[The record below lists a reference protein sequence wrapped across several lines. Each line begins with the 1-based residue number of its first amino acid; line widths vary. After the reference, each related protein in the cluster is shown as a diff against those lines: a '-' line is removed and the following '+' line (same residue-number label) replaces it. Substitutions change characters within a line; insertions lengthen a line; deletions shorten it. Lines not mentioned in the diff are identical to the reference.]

1 MNHISGYLVAA
12 LALLMLFTF
21 ASEAIAR
28 EAETLT
34 CDECKYE
41 NELASKFCVD
51 CGDPLSEEY
60 SRWQLDT
67 QSRKRYLKRFISDR
81 IDPPRLFTVPAA
93 RVLSSLDVRL
103 TGGGAFGVAT
113 DRSFLGTVGI
123 GLGDI
128 AEVEFS
134 TVRMVTNI
142 TRGSSVFP
150 TSAFKIMLIPEN
162 RWHIP
167 TLAIAFRNSAN
178 WQDVQSDERVLEADA
193 SHAGFADKG
202 IYNIGYDT
210 RFTTMFGVTTIRLW
224 FLCVH
229 AGLSLTDV
237 RVRDLSVNSYISGD
251 YADPQEKQKNHIG
264 GFLGFDIESNP
275 QTKLM
280 FELKTVSNY
289 QYNVDTK
296 EIDVSEAYLAIGGVR
311 FFFNRWLSTDVG
323 VWYQS
328 TFRGIADLQIKLG
341 LNLFIPGGSLGDKV
355 RQFTSR
361 KEVPRL

>member
-1 MNHISGYLVAA
+1 MNQHFKYFAATLSISMLFASAA
-12 LALLMLFTF
+12 LAQK
-21 ASEAIAR
+21 
-28 EAETLT
+28 AETLV
-34 CDECKYE
+34 CDDCKYE
-41 NELASKFCVD
+41 NGMANKFCVN
-51 CGDPLSEEY
+51 CGETMSEEY
-60 SRWQLDT
+60 SNWKADEQNRER
-67 QSRKRYLKRFISDR
+67 SLKRFISDR

-93 RVLSSLDVRL
+93 RVLGSMDVRL
-103 TGGGAFGVAT
+103 TGGGAFGVAI

-134 TVRMVTNI
+134 TVRMMTNI
-142 TRGSSVFP
+142 TRGSSVFS
-150 TSAFKIMLIPEN
+150 TSAFKLMLIPEN

-178 WQDVQSDERVLEADA
+178 WQKVQSDPEVLMADA
-193 SHAGFADKG
+193 GKVGFVAEG
-202 IYNIGYDT
+202 IRDIGYDT
-210 RFTTMFGVTTIRLW
+210 RFTTMYGVTTVCFWSLS
-224 FLCVH
+224 VH
-229 AGLSLTDV
+229 AGFSLTDV
-237 RVRDLSVNSYISGD
+237 RVRDLSVYSHISED
-251 YADPQEKQKNHIG
+251 YADPQEKQKNLIG
-264 GFLGFDIESNP
+264 GFFGFDIESNP

-280 FELKTVSNY
+280 FEIQTVSNY

-311 FFFNRWLSTDVG
+311 FFFSRWLSTDVG

-355 RQFTSR
+355 RQLSPSKRNST
-361 KEVPRL
+361 P

>member
-1 MNHISGYLVAA
+1 MNRYSRYLATALSISVLLILASAA
-12 LALLMLFTF
+12 F
-21 ASEAIAR
+21 AQN
-28 EAETLT
+28 AETLV
-34 CDECKYE
+34 CDDCEYE
-41 NELASKFCVD
+41 NSMANKFCVN
-51 CGDPLSEEY
+51 CGETMSEEY
-60 SRWQLDT
+60 SRWQVDR
-67 QSRKRYLKRFISDR
+67 QSRERYLKRFISDR

-93 RVLSSLDVRL
+93 RVLGSLDVRL
-103 TGGGAFGVAT
+103 TGGGAFGVAA
-113 DRSFLGTVGI
+113 DRSFLGTVSI

-134 TVRMVTNI
+134 TVRMMTNI

-150 TSAFKIMLIPEN
+150 TSAFKLMLIPEN
-162 RWHIP
+162 KWHIP
-167 TLAIAFRNSAN
+167 TLAIAFCNSAN
-178 WQDVQSDERVLEADA
+178 WKDVQSDEKVLRADA
-193 SHAGFADKG
+193 FAAGFDEAG
-202 IYNIGYDT
+202 ITNIGYDT
-210 RFTTMFGVTTIRLW
+210 RFTTMYGVTTVRFWSLS
-224 FLCVH
+224 VH

-237 RVRDLSVNSYISGD
+237 RVRDLAVFSYIEGD
-251 YADPQEKQKNHIG
+251 YADPQEKQKNLIG
-264 GFLGFDIESNP
+264 GFFGFDIESNP

-280 FELKTVSNY
+280 FEIQTVSNY

-355 RQFTSR
+355 RQLSLSKRSST
-361 KEVPRL
+361 P

>member
-1 MNHISGYLVAA
+1 MNRYSRY
-12 LALLMLFTF
+12 F
-21 ASEAIAR
+21 AIALSISVLLILASAAFAQN
-28 EAETLT
+28 AETLV
-34 CDECKYE
+34 CDDCEYE
-41 NELASKFCVD
+41 NSMANKFCVN
-51 CGDPLSEEY
+51 CGETMSEEY
-60 SRWQLDT
+60 SRWQVDT
-67 QSRKRYLKRFISDR
+67 QSRERYLKRFISDR

-93 RVLSSLDVRL
+93 RVLGSLDVRL

-134 TVRMVTNI
+134 TVRMMTNI

-150 TSAFKIMLIPEN
+150 TSAFKLMLIPEN
-162 RWHIP
+162 KWHIP

-178 WQDVQSDERVLEADA
+178 WSDVQSDEKVLRADA
-193 SHAGFADKG
+193 RSVGFDKAG
-202 IYNIGYDT
+202 ITNIGYDT
-210 RFTTMFGVTTIRLW
+210 RFTTMYGVTTVRLW
-224 FLCVH
+224 SLSVH
-229 AGLSLTDV
+229 AGLSLTDI
-237 RVRDLSVNSYISGD
+237 RVRDLSVHSYISGD
-251 YADPQEKQKNHIG
+251 YADPQEKQKNLIG
-264 GFLGFDIESNP
+264 GFFGFDIESNP

-280 FELKTVSNY
+280 LEVQTVSNY
-289 QYNVDTK
+289 QYNVETK

-323 VWYQS
+323 IWYQS

-355 RQFTSR
+355 RQLSLSKRSSTS
-361 KEVPRL
+361 